1 MPCEVEWVRQ
11 QVAMTTSSQ
20 LQQLLG
26 DVLKQMRRS
35 RLYAYTSVKKDTKEG
50 YLTAKKADE
59 AWRMGEK
66 QQMKLSFPKKRAS
79 NRDVCQGSHVFSPT
93 SYFYGGEH

>member
-1 MPCEVEWVRQ
+1 
-11 QVAMTTSSQ
+11 MTTSSQ

-50 YLTAKKADE
+50 YLTAKK
-59 AWRMGEK
+59 
-66 QQMKLSFPKKRAS
+66 S
-79 NRDVCQGSHVFSPT
+79 
-93 SYFYGGEH
+93 

>member
-66 QQMKLSFPKKRAS
+66 QQMNAIISKEKSK
-79 NRDVCQGSHVFSPT
+79 
-93 SYFYGGEH
+93 

>member
-1 MPCEVEWVRQ
+1 MF
-11 QVAMTTSSQ
+11 
-20 LQQLLG
+20 LN
-26 DVLKQMRRS
+26 KMRRS

-66 QQMKLSFPKKRAS
+66 QQMKPYHFQRKRAS
-79 NRDVCQGSHVFSPT
+79 NRDACQGSHVFSPT
-93 SYFYGGEH
+93 SDFYVGEH